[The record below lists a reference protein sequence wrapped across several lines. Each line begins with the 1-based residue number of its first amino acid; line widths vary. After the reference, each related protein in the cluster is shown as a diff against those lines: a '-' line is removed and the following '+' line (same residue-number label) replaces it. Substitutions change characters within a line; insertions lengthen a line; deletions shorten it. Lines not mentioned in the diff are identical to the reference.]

1 MASSMSL
8 RLVGDQYHKRKR
20 GGGRGAAY
28 HALGFL
34 CVMLFIQKS
43 YATTQFLVGG
53 KGNWGAPT
61 DNSTINYSQWAESK
75 RFQIGDSLVF
85 NYQAGQ
91 DSVLQVTREAYN
103 NCSTTDMPMA
113 NFTDG
118 HTVFTF
124 NRSGAFYFISGNEDN
139 CVKNEKLVVV
149 VLADRS
155 QHNSTE
161 TNVAPSPAPTGEDSP
176 PSGTVEINPTP
187 APESPPPNAASY
199 TSISLAGS
207 IIGAVFAASSLVLAF

>member
-1 MASSMSL
+1 MASLMSL
-8 RLVGDQYHKRKR
+8 RLDGDQYQKRKR
-20 GGGRGAAY
+20 GGGAAY
-28 HALGFL
+28 HAFGFL

-43 YATTQFLVGG
+43 CATTQFLVGG

-61 DNSTINYSQWAESK
+61 DNSTVNYSQWAESK

-85 NYQAGQ
+85 NYHSGQ

-103 NCSTTDMPMA
+103 NCSTTDTPMA

-124 NRSGAFYFISGNEDN
+124 NRSGAFYFISGNKDN
-139 CVKNEKLVVV
+139 CQKNEKLVVV

-155 QHNSTE
+155 QHNSNQ
-161 TNVAPSPAPTGEDSP
+161 TNIAPSPAPAGEYSP

-187 APESPPPNAASY
+187 APESPPRNAASY
-199 TSISLAGS
+199 TSISLASS

>member
-1 MASSMSL
+1 MASLISL
-8 RLVGDQYHKRKR
+8 RLDGDQYQKRKR
-20 GGGRGAAY
+20 GGGGAAY

-43 YATTQFLVGG
+43 CATQFLVGG

-85 NYQAGQ
+85 NYQSGQ
-91 DSVLQVTREAYN
+91 DSVLQVTREAYT
-103 NCSTTDMPMA
+103 NCSTTDTPMA

-139 CVKNEKLVVV
+139 CKNNEKLVVV
-149 VLADRS
+149 VLADRR
-155 QHNSTE
+155 QRNSTQ
-161 TNVAPSPAPTGEDSP
+161 TDIAPSPAPSGEDSP

-187 APESPPPNAASY
+187 APESPPNAASY

-207 IIGAVFAASSLVLAF
+207 IIGAVFAASYLVLAF

>member
-1 MASSMSL
+1 MASFMSL
-8 RLVGDQYHKRKR
+8 RLDGDQYQKRKR
-20 GGGRGAAY
+20 GGGAAY
-28 HALGFL
+28 HALVFL

-43 YATTQFLVGG
+43 CATTQFLVGG
-53 KGNWGAPT
+53 IGSWGGPT
-61 DNSTINYSQWAESK
+61 DNSTVNYNQWAESQ

-85 NYQAGQ
+85 NYQSGQ
-91 DSVLQVTREAYN
+91 DSVLQVTREAYT
-103 NCSTTDMPMA
+103 NCSTTDTPMA

-139 CVKNEKLVVV
+139 CKNNEKLVVV

-155 QHNSTE
+155 QHNP
-161 TNVAPSPAPTGEDSP
+161 NQANIAPSPAPAVEDSP
-176 PSGTVEINPTP
+176 SSGSVEINPTP
-187 APESPPPNAASY
+187 APKSSPNAASY
-199 TSISLAGS
+199 NSISLAGS